1 MNEFFNNT
9 TFSNKMNQMNEIPYT
24 KDRILDIMKEIKE
37 KRPELNIDVFICIL
51 HKLIN
56 PSFSYAEMSSNLYQ
70 FSVELWNQ
78 YVFDNF
84 KCDFNLLIGYEVL
97 CF

>member
-1 MNEFFNNT
+1 MN
-9 TFSNKMNQMNEIPYT
+9 KLPYG
-24 KDRILDIMKEIKE
+24 KDKILDIMKEIKE
-37 KRPELNIDVFICIL
+37 KSPELTIEVFICIL
-51 HKLIN
+51 HKRIN
-56 PSFSYAEMSSNLYQ
+56 PAFSYMGMSSVLYR

-84 KCDFNLLIGYEVL
+84 KSDFHLLIGYEDI